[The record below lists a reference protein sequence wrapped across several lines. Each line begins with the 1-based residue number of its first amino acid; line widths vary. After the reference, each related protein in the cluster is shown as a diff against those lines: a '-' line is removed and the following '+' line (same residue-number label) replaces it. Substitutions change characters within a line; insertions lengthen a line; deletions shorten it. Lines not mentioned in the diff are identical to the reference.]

1 MNLCN
6 AATCSN
12 KWRAEPNG
20 GTVHAAD
27 ASLHGDGDGL
37 KEQQK
42 WRFMV
47 LSCIDTA
54 EVILS
59 DWWIYKVNQCFIMK
73 MYIQDKY
80 IDIVLIHSCNPAV
93 LVAASEGGGG
103 SRRRRKPA
111 RNRIVSLSYLFP
123 IQTVTKLL
131 TTSQGLKAPWGRPPK
146 GKGLTLLRQDTC
158 TCPGPSTII
167 GIWQGFLTNQPKIGF
182 CSFSPETEIYI
193 YTYIGVTKAAGLN
206 ENETN

>member
-1 MNLCN
+1 
-6 AATCSN
+6 
-12 KWRAEPNG
+12 
-20 GTVHAAD
+20 
-27 ASLHGDGDGL
+27 
-37 KEQQK
+37 
-42 WRFMV
+42 MV
-47 LSCIDTA
+47 LSCIDTV

-59 DWWIYKVNQCFIMK
+59 DWWIYKGNRCFIMK
-73 MYIQDKY
+73 LYIQDKY

-158 TCPGPSTII
+158 SCPGPSTIHHNRNLSGFPRKSTI
-167 GIWQGFLTNQPKIGF
+167 TELSLVLRFVFLWYGNSWIKWIWKQSKEVIHR
-182 CSFSPETEIYI
+182 
-193 YTYIGVTKAAGLN
+193 
-206 ENETN
+206 